1 MCLPKR
7 GAFEVQPPA
16 CHQLAISSFTDTTP
30 DVLDLSPRKLGVI
43 FKATAL
49 NGGALD
55 ITFGVKRIKA
65 GGSTS
70 NERDFELVKA
80 TSKDRRVFM
89 ATYWGAPGDEIEVTP
104 RSSDP
109 SVIIEPGTH
118 CTCFTCFTSKNVQI
132 LTPEELYLLY
142 EYKRTDTD
150 T

>member
-1 MCLPKR
+1 MSKAGQTVVCLPKR
-7 GAFEVQPPA
+7 GAFEVEPPA

-55 ITFGVKRIKA
+55 ITFGVKRLKA

-118 CTCFTCFTSKNVQI
+118 CTCFTCFTSTNVQI

-142 EYKRTDTD
+142 
-150 T
+150 